1 MFRESSSS
9 CGLGLGNEFDVS
21 FPDDPDDASELVGES
36 DGGLVVTASSLDFE
50 SPGPEAVGGFHALGS
65 PKNGAGAV
73 GEEHSDI
80 GVAALADATEP
91 ADASGGV
98 FSRSQAEIAR
108 ELSSRAKP
116 SDVSDKGDEGG
127 CGEKPD
133 TGYVPKPYHDRHLP
147 SEGLE
152 LPFRLAHSRFESADF
167 QAHFV
172 ERSPVLTFQGS
183 S

>member
-21 FPDDPDDASELVGES
+21 FPDDPGDASELVGES

-98 FSRSQAEIAR
+98 FSRKLQASMI
-108 ELSSRAKP
+108 
-116 SDVSDKGDEGG
+116 
-127 CGEKPD
+127 
-133 TGYVPKPYHDRHLP
+133 TVP
-147 SEGLE
+147 
-152 LPFRLAHSRFESADF
+152 FSRFAKNSKNFAR
-167 QAHFV
+167 AT
-172 ERSPVLTFQGS
+172 R
-183 S
+183 